1 MQFPQ
6 ISKNFIYFFNAV
18 HARSLS
24 YVLNVTRH
32 SNEMSRTLMLALIEA
47 IAHYTING
55 IADCNY
61 TLVDSIL
68 NLEVGLHI
76 FNVSLTHFIYMRIY
90 LYFQSYETTISQSK
104 VK

>member
-1 MQFPQ
+1 
-6 ISKNFIYFFNAV
+6 
-18 HARSLS
+18 
-24 YVLNVTRH
+24 
-32 SNEMSRTLMLALIEA
+32 MSRTLMLALIEA
-47 IAHYTING
+47 IAHYMING

-61 TLVDSIL
+61 TLVDSSL